1 MLISYLQLTVKCLFP
16 VPLVMNTLFS
26 TMYSLK
32 CHGKVSTFTHPFT
45 LISIQEKKHELD
57 ATLACA
63 IDTVLMNRSW
73 IIGENLALWLLL
85 TACDKVGYTIE
96 LSSRYM
102 IHWSFVTLLNN
113 TYNGHIDK
121 HVLEG
126 NKIVLVGYDMSL
138 LILHYILYCHMQIM
152 IV

>member
-1 MLISYLQLTVKCLFP
+1 MLIPCPTDYEYIVFYNVFSEMWQQSVYIYL
-16 VPLVMNTLFS
+16 
-26 TMYSLK
+26 SLHSNIHSRK
-32 CHGKVSTFTHPFT
+32 
-45 LISIQEKKHELD
+45 QHELD

-85 TACDKVGYTIE
+85 TACDKVGYTLE
-96 LSSRYM
+96 LSPRYM

-121 HVLEG
+121 HVLEAY
-126 NKIVLVGYDMSL
+126 KSVLVGHDMSL
-138 LILHYILYCHMQIM
+138 LILHYIIYFQMQIM